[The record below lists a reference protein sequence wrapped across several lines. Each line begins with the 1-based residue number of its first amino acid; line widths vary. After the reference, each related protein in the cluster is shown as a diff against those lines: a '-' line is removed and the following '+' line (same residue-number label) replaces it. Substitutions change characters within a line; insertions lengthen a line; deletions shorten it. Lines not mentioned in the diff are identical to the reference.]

1 MVACTNNDNYM
12 VENETLDNVEVVD
25 ANNKSSDANEDEIT
39 EQISD
44 KSSIVFEDFEFY
56 SSESITYSE
65 LENVSDKTFT
75 TILNVMESIEFSEG
89 IIQEDLFESI
99 SLRKRYLKVLKGE
112 DGYNNCLEKKG
123 YSDLIEYD
131 SKNVEE
137 YSYYYF
143 DIDGDEVPELTVFGD
158 MRYAHIFA
166 YEEETDAV
174 ELRDVF
180 KLGKSFILGNS
191 KFGAWHGGT
200 GLTYEFYELGKN
212 EERESQVYFHSEEY
226 YNNIT
231 KENDVIYMVGFGE
244 GSEELNAMKLIA
256 TDKVEQVYEENAT
269 YFWKI
274 TSEQYDQITSDF
286 FDSKQISEEKMK
298 GVRYTYEELFGD
310 LEQ

>member
-1 MVACTNNDNYM
+1 M
-12 VENETLDNVEVVD
+12 VENETSDNVEVVD

-44 KSSIVFEDFEFY
+44 KSSIVFEDFEIY
-56 SSESITYSE
+56 NSESITYSE
-65 LENVSDKTFT
+65 LENVSEKTFK

-89 IIQEDLFESI
+89 IIQEDLFESV

-131 SKNVEE
+131 SKNIEE

-174 ELRDVF
+174 ELRNVF
-180 KLGKSFILGNS
+180 KLGKNFILGNS
-191 KFGAWHGGT
+191 KFGA
-200 GLTYEFYELGKN
+200 
-212 EERESQVYFHSEEY
+212 S
-226 YNNIT
+226 I
-231 KENDVIYMVGFGE
+231 
-244 GSEELNAMKLIA
+244 
-256 TDKVEQVYEENAT
+256 
-269 YFWKI
+269 
-274 TSEQYDQITSDF
+274 
-286 FDSKQISEEKMK
+286 
-298 GVRYTYEELFGD
+298 
-310 LEQ
+310 